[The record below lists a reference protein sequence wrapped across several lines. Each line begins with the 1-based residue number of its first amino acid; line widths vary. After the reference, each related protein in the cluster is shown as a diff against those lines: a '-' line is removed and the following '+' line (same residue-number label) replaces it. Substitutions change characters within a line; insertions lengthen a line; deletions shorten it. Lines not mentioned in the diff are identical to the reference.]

1 MPALKSVR
9 DCFVTSKILE
19 KPDDV
24 VFSQH
29 DTDFDCIDSD
39 IVTLFS
45 DDIGLAT
52 LIIGDDDF
60 DEGESTTI
68 NDVRLMAWC
77 NKFKQHKACKN
88 QQRINTI
95 LCIIVGGSKIG
106 NFWKKKNKFYLN
118 IIRLL

>member
-1 MPALKSVR
+1 MCFQRSFYGKILSHQTKTQKFCNKAVDDCLPALKSVL

-68 NDVRLMAWC
+68 NDVRLMA
-77 NKFKQHKACKN
+77 
-88 QQRINTI
+88 
-95 LCIIVGGSKIG
+95 
-106 NFWKKKNKFYLN
+106 
-118 IIRLL
+118 